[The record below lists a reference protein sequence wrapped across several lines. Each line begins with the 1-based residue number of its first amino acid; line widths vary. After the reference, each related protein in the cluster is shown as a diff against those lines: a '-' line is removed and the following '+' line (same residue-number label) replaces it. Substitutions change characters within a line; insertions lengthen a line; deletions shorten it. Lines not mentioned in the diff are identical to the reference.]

1 MIYLIFS
8 QVIMFLMNLA
18 ILVNSK
24 LSLDFYKMYYM
35 SLPVVFYC
43 LFTCLFYVRQIRKIF
58 YRNKYSYALSELI
71 PITAALIINIV
82 YFVIEIFIDN
92 PDNPFLFYI
101 STSIIQLINVLFIFS
116 YQKKL
121 SDQYM
126 HPKQQLLSSIIS
138 YIYVIMAVLTLYA
151 CVFVNIYITVIIL
164 LITSF
169 ILTLSLSILLV
180 ARRNHKNYMKH
191 NKNDI

>member
-1 MIYLIFS
+1 
-8 QVIMFLMNLA
+8 
-18 ILVNSK
+18 
-24 LSLDFYKMYYM
+24 M

-101 STSIIQLINVLFIFS
+101 STSIIQLINVLFILS